1 MIPTLVGVML
11 ITFLLVRVSGD
22 PARFVL
28 GEMVSDEAIAS
39 FRAEHGLDRP
49 ILAQFMSFLREIFHG
64 DFGTSLRHREPV
76 LKLFLERVP
85 ATLQLGLAAY
95 FVGVVVGVTAGILAA
110 IQVGSLGDKAIRF
123 LVLIG
128 QSIPVFYLGLL
139 LIILVSL
146 QLGWLPTGGRGG
158 LRYLILPTLA
168 LSSRLIALVARFTRS
183 VMLDVLH
190 QDYVRTA
197 RSKGLSESVV
207 VWKHAAR
214 NAVIPLVTLL
224 GLEFG
229 HIISGA
235 AVTETVFSWPGVG
248 RFVITAISTRDFPV
262 VQGTVL
268 ILTAIVVILNLA
280 IDISYAYLD
289 PRIKYS

>member
-146 QLGWLPTGGRGG
+146 QLGWLPTVVRGG

-190 QDYVRTA
+190 QDCVRTA

>member
-28 GEMVSDEAIAS
+28 GEMVSDEAIAA

-49 ILAQFMSFLREIFHG
+49 ILVQFITFLREILHG

-76 LKLFLERVP
+76 LKLFLERIP

-110 IQVGSLGDKAIRF
+110 IQAGSLGDRAIRF

-197 RSKGLSESVV
+197 RSKGLSEAVV

-214 NAVIPLVTLL
+214 NAAISLVTLL

-248 RFVITAISTRDFPV
+248 RFVITAISTRDYPV

-268 ILTAIVVILNLA
+268 ILTAIVVVLNLA

>member
-1 MIPTLVGVML
+1 MVPTLIGVML
-11 ITFLLVRVSGD
+11 ITFFLVRVTGD

-28 GEMVSDEAIAS
+28 GEMVSDEAIAA

-49 ILAQFMSFLREIFHG
+49 VFVQFMSFLSGILHG
-64 DFGTSLRHREPV
+64 DFGTSIRHREPV

-85 ATLQLGLAAY
+85 ATLQLGLTAY
-95 FVGVVVGVTAGILAA
+95 LVGVAVGVTAGILAA
-110 IQVGSLGDKAIRF
+110 IKVGSFGDKAIRF

-139 LIILVSL
+139 LIIFVSL
-146 QLGWLPTGGRGG
+146 RLGWLPTGGRGG
-158 LRYLILPTLA
+158 LRYLILPALA
-168 LSSRLIALVARFTRS
+168 LSARLIALVARFTRS
-183 VMLDVLH
+183 VMLDVLD

-197 RSKGLSESVV
+197 RSKGLSEGVV

-214 NAVIPLVTLL
+214 NAIIPLVTLL

-235 AVTETVFSWPGVG
+235 AVTETVFSWPGIG
-248 RFVITAISTRDFPV
+248 RFVISAISTRDYPV

-268 ILTAIVVILNLA
+268 ILTSIVVILNLA
-280 IDISYAYLD
+280 IDVSYAYLD